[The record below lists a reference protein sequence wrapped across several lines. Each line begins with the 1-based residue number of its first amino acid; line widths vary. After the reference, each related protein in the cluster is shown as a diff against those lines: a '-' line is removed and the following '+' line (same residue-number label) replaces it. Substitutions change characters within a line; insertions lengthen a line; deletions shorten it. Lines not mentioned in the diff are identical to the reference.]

1 MEWIIL
7 RTLLSLAAIVALML
21 GLAYLV
27 KKYLHAGKGVRRSLI
42 DVELLGH
49 RSLQPR
55 TAVYVIKVLNRVIV
69 VGASEHGMQTLSE
82 ITDPEVLASV
92 EDSLMAGSS
101 GPRWFPGVK
110 ADGAG
115 GARSFSDFLK
125 MSLRGAFFATK
136 HTK

>member
-1 MEWIIL
+1 MEWIIV

-21 GLAYLV
+21 GLAFLV
-27 KKYLHAGKGVRRSLI
+27 RKYLHAGKGLRRSLV

-55 TAVYVIKVLNRVIV
+55 TAVYVLKVLNRVIV

-82 ITDPEVLASV
+82 ITDPDVLASV
-92 EDSLMAGSS
+92 EESMTAGAAA
-101 GPRWFPGVK
+101 PRWFPGVK
-110 ADGAG
+110 VDGAG
-115 GARSFSDFLK
+115 GAKSFSDFLT

>member
-21 GLAYLV
+21 GLAYVL
-27 KKYLHAGKGVRRSLI
+27 KKYLHTGKGSRRSLVE
-42 DVELLGH
+42 VELLGH

-55 TAVYVIKVLNRVIV
+55 TAVYVLKVLNRVIV

-82 ITDPEVLASV
+82 ITDPDVLASV
-92 EDSLMAGSS
+92 EDSMIAGTAS
-101 GPRWFPGVK
+101 PRWFPGVK
-110 ADGAG
+110 TDGAG
-115 GARSFSDFLK
+115 GTRSFSDFLK
-125 MSLRGAFFATK
+125 MSLRGAFLATR

>member
-21 GLAYLV
+21 GLAYVL
-27 KKYLHAGKGVRRSLI
+27 KKYMHAGRGSRRSLV

-55 TAVYVIKVLNRVIV
+55 TAVYVLKVLNRVIV
-69 VGASEHGMQTLSE
+69 VGTSEHGMRTLSE
-82 ITDPEVLASV
+82 ITDPETLASV
-92 EDSLMAGSS
+92 EDSMIAGAAS
-101 GPRWFPGVK
+101 PRWFPGAK

-115 GARSFSDFLK
+115 GTRSFSDFLK